1 MVPLSFRVVCTVNKP
16 VQSIKSFDV
25 SVSPNSTAIIGRT
38 TGGNWRF
45 LVTSD
50 KLVLVEIQ
58 QKGTLGAFPIKQ
70 RYISPNSAIEF
81 QGAGAVDIFVR
92 NPSGSDTA
100 NVKSFNADYLN
111 GGLDAVYYTEDSLTT
126 PASAAFGDMGTNGGY
141 PHPYTNHCRLYVSG
155 AAQVRVKALAPDGTE
170 IFLSGAQPVD
180 ERLFIDLDTPQ
191 GYRFQI
197 RESNS
202 SATGV
207 DYGLV
212 WYRED

>member
-1 MVPLSFRVVCTVNKP
+1 MNKP

-25 SVSPNSTAIIGRT
+25 SVSPNSQAIIGRT

-50 KLVLVEIQ
+50 KLVLIEIV

-81 QGAGAVDIFVR
+81 QGAGAVDIFVK

-100 NVKSFNADYLN
+100 AVKSFNADYLS

-141 PHPYTNHCRLYVSG
+141 PHPYTNHCRLYVT
-155 AAQVRVKALAPDGTE
+155 AQVRLKAIAPDGTE
-170 IFLSGAQPVD
+170 IFLSGVQPVD
-180 ERLFIDLDTPQ
+180 ERYFIDLDTPQ
-191 GYRFQI
+191 GFKFQI
-197 RESNS
+197 RESTS
-202 SATGV
+202 TATGIT
-207 DYGLV
+207 YGLV
-212 WYRED
+212 WFREV

>member
-1 MVPLSFRVVCTVNKP
+1 VVYTVNKP

-50 KLVLVEIQ
+50 KLVLVEIV
-58 QKGTLGAFPIKQ
+58 QKGTLGVFPNKQ
-70 RYISPNSAIEF
+70 RYISPNSAIEL
-81 QGAGAVDIFVR
+81 QGAGAVDLFVK
-92 NPSGSDTA
+92 NQSPTDTA
-100 NVKSFNADYLN
+100 SVKSFNADYLN
-111 GGLDAVYYTEDSLTT
+111 GGLGTVYFTEDSLTT
-126 PASAAFGDMGTNGGY
+126 PSSAAFGDMGTNGGY

-155 AAQVRVKALAPDGTE
+155 ASQVRLKALAPDGNE
-170 IFLSGAQPVD
+170 IFLSGVQPVD

-212 WYRED
+212 WYRD